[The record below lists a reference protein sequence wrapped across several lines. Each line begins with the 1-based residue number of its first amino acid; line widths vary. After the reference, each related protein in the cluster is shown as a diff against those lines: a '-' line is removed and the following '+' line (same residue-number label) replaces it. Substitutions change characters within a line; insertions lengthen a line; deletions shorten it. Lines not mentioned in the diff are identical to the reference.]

1 MKILGE
7 KSLSSKVEKGLNIL
21 FLLITLLDII
31 VLAIAGITLF
41 SEFNS
46 STMRDNYL
54 FKIVLEGAISFIF
67 IATGIVALFIIY
79 QFIKI
84 FRNLKEN
91 KLFEKKNTNY
101 LNKVSRLSII
111 IGFLYFICLVGIN
124 IFLKNYNSLDLLTD
138 FLIKILILVFTIAFF
153 IFGIGIKI
161 LNEVYKKAIEY
172 KEENDFTI

>member
-21 FLLITLLDII
+21 FFVITLLDII
-31 VLAIAGITLF
+31 VLGVTGITLL

-46 STMRDNYL
+46 SSMRDNYL

-91 KLFEKKNTNY
+91 KLFEKRIQT
-101 LNKVSRLSII
+101 
-111 IGFLYFICLVGIN
+111 
-124 IFLKNYNSLDLLTD
+124 
-138 FLIKILILVFTIAFF
+138 FLIKFQDYQLL
-153 IFGIGIKI
+153 
-161 LNEVYKKAIEY
+161 
-172 KEENDFTI
+172 

>member
-1 MKILGE
+1 
-7 KSLSSKVEKGLNIL
+7 
-21 FLLITLLDII
+21 
-31 VLAIAGITLF
+31 
-41 SEFNS
+41 
-46 STMRDNYL
+46 MRDNYI
-54 FKIVLEGAISFIF
+54 FKIVLEGTITFIF

-84 FRNLKEN
+84 FRNLKES

-101 LNKVSRLSII
+101 LNKVSNLSII
-111 IGFLYFICLVGIN
+111 IGFLYFMCLVGIS
-124 IFLKNYNSLDLLTD
+124 IFLSNYNSLDLLTD
-138 FLIKILILVFTIAFF
+138 FLIKILILVFSVAFF

>member
-21 FLLITLLDII
+21 FFVITLLDII
-31 VLAIAGITLF
+31 VLGVAGITLF

-54 FKIVLEGAISFIF
+54 FKIVLEAVISFIF

-84 FRNLKEN
+84 FTNLKES

-101 LNKVSRLSII
+101 LNKVSSLSII
-111 IGFLYFICLVGIN
+111 IGFLYLICLVGIS
-124 IFLKNYNSLDLLTD
+124 IFLRNYNSLDLLTD
-138 FLIKILILVFTIAFF
+138 FLIKTLILVFSVAFF

>member
-21 FLLITLLDII
+21 FFVITLLDII
-31 VLAIAGITLF
+31 VLGVTGITLL

-46 STMRDNYL
+46 SSMRDNYL
-54 FKIVLEGAISFIF
+54 LKIVLEGAISFIF

-91 KLFEKKNTNY
+91 KLFEKKNTNF
-101 LNKVSRLSII
+101 LNKV
-111 IGFLYFICLVGIN
+111 
-124 IFLKNYNSLDLLTD
+124 SLDLLTD
-138 FLIKILILVFTIAFF
+138 FLIKTLILVFSVVFF
-153 IFGIGIKI
+153 IFGIGTKI